1 MSWHFVE
8 RWLQKVNQHSTLIGK
23 FWLTFL
29 IIFRTRIVV
38 VSSVGDRVYS
48 DEQSEFK
55 CNTLQIGCTNVCFNM
70 FSPISHIRFWSFQ
83 IILVCTPSI
92 VFMVYRKEDSSRA
105 RTTRLAK
112 SLSSCP
118 PSTKSSRT
126 MTTSSIMRKQHLLFR
141 KLDKKTSHLKN
152 AAFFQHF
159 AIYTMSVVL
168 RAAIECAFLLL
179 QYRLFGFRVPELYKC
194 RVDPCPNT
202 VDCYSSRPTE
212 KTIFIHFMFGIT
224 LLSMFLNFTEL
235 IYLAW
240 HWIARRHR
248 KLRDRQ
254 RLAKLQECAQ
264 SIFQNL

>member
-92 VFMVYRKEDSSRA
+92 VFMVYS
-105 RTTRLAK
+105 LAK
-112 SLSSCP
+112 ISKANETNDSPGKELVQLP
-118 PSTKSSRT
+118 AKYQIKSDDDD
-126 MTTSSIMRKQHLLFR
+126 KQ
-141 KLDKKTSHLKN
+141 
-152 AAFFQHF
+152 AFFQHF

-254 RLAKLQECAQ
+254 RLAKLQECDQ
-264 SIFQNL
+264 SIF

>member
-1 MSWHFVE
+1 MNL
-8 RWLQKVNQHSTLIGK
+8 LQ
-23 FWLTFL
+23 
-29 IIFRTRIVV
+29 
-38 VSSVGDRVYS
+38 
-48 DEQSEFK
+48 
-55 CNTLQIGCTNVCFNM
+55 
-70 FSPISHIRFWSFQ
+70 
-83 IILVCTPSI
+83 
-92 VFMVYRKEDSSRA
+92 
-105 RTTRLAK
+105 
-112 SLSSCP
+112 
-118 PSTKSSRT
+118 
-126 MTTSSIMRKQHLLFR
+126 
-141 KLDKKTSHLKN
+141 
-152 AAFFQHF
+152 AFFQHF

-194 RVDPCPNT
+194 RVSINNKGSLDSILFKVNPCPNT

-254 RLAKLQECAQ
+254 RMAKLQEGNIIYFLNGLKIYVPNSIKQNQQ
-264 SIFQNL
+264 SLYKLIYIVTPYDVHLVANYI

>member
-1 MSWHFVE
+1 M
-8 RWLQKVNQHSTLIGK
+8 
-23 FWLTFL
+23 
-29 IIFRTRIVV
+29 
-38 VSSVGDRVYS
+38 
-48 DEQSEFK
+48 
-55 CNTLQIGCTNVCFNM
+55 FN
-70 FSPISHIRFWSFQ
+70 HLKWNWSF
-83 IILVCTPSI
+83 
-92 VFMVYRKEDSSRA
+92 
-105 RTTRLAK
+105 
-112 SLSSCP
+112 
-118 PSTKSSRT
+118 
-126 MTTSSIMRKQHLLFR
+126 LLFHCTMN
-141 KLDKKTSHLKN
+141 LLQ
-152 AAFFQHF
+152 AFFQHF

-194 RVDPCPNT
+194 RVSIKKLEIIGPNLILFKVNPCPNT

-254 RLAKLQECAQ
+254 RMAKLQEGNIMYLKL
-264 SIFQNL
+264 S